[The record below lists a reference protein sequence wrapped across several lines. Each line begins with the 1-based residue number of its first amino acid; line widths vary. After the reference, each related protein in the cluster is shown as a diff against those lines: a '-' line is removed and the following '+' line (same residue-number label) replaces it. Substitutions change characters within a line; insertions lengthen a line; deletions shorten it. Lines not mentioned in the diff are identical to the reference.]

1 MQNEIIIQE
10 ENHAFDGVEIIAET
24 EEEAEAVMD
33 ALMLIHENLDN
44 AEVIA
49 MAQFIVEKPDIIPFI
64 RRTVENPPKWV
75 FWVKRFLPK
84 SWFEEKVEEVEEA
97 EEE

>member
-1 MQNEIIIQE
+1 MQNEVTYQE
-10 ENHAFDGVEIIAET
+10 EENTHCFNGVEIIAET
-24 EEEAEAVMD
+24 EEEADAVID

-44 AEVIA
+44 AEIIA
-49 MAQFIVEKPDIIPFI
+49 MAQFIEAKPDIIPFV
-64 RRTVENPPKWV
+64 RKTVENPPKWV

-84 SWFEEKVEEVEEA
+84 SWFEEKQ